1 MNIYFCPTTTL
12 RESKKSSKK
21 GKKSFFG
28 FFGKKFFISRK
39 KQIFIAEKG
48 VLLSIKSNCAKRALF
63 VNQTKYPFWKKDLI
77 FSKKGHILALS
88 IKKNKELL
96 KNL

>member
-1 MNIYFCPTTTL
+1 MFIFYCSTTTL

-28 FFGKKFFISRK
+28 FFGKKFSISRK
-39 KQIFIAEKG
+39 KQIFIAKTG
-48 VLLSIKSNCAKRALF
+48 VLLCIKSNCEKRALF
-63 VNQTKYPFWKKDLI
+63 TNKTKYPFWKKDLI